1 MALKKPCWALLLFA
15 WALLVNANEA
25 EPVFSYGENLPDLDP
40 SLPAIRFVG
49 DRDYPPIEW
58 LEDGQAKGIFPSIL
72 PALAQ
77 AINRRIEYRLTDW
90 KQAQQMVKA
99 GQADVLTVFSPNSER
114 IHDYDFVPSF
124 LEFEMSL
131 FVTSDNVT
139 IHGLSD
145 VKGLKVGVPKGSFL
159 IDTLN
164 QQSKADIVEVPDHQ
178 AGFEMLLAGQLSAFA
193 TNKWVGTYSI
203 QKMGLTGIKFVKQPI
218 LTKPTHLGLKKGNDQ
233 LAKQLNSGVQ
243 ELKLNGTIA
252 RLTQDW
258 EKLEVIYLTQGRL
271 ENIYVLVGTTF
282 VGLLL
287 LISLFTIVL
296 LKRRVKQKTHSLV
309 EANQRLEQTLHLLQQ
324 TQEQLVQSQKIASL
338 NALVVGLSH
347 EINTPLGNAITLSSL
362 FNEQTSALDQALSK
376 GKDGIKLKQVM
387 QISGQLNENTELLNS
402 ILKRLASLVN
412 SFRSV
417 ALTQGDQHRE
427 KFDLAI
433 LIQQA
438 VDNHSIKLE
447 QQGVIVQVNVAEP
460 IVLDSYCDSLALVLD
475 HLVQNALVHGFAQTE
490 QPQLT
495 VNATLGNRQA
505 IIEVAD
511 NGSGI
516 PADDL
521 PKLFDPFFTTSL
533 GKGSSG
539 LGMYIVYTLVTGLLG
554 GQVKVTSEQ
563 GCQVKLTLPLCAPEA
578 N

>member
-1 MALKKPCWALLLFA
+1 MRTKLPWLLIILVVP
-15 WALLVNANEA
+15 LIVNAMEQ
-25 EPVFSYGENLPDLDP
+25 EPVFSYGDNLPNLDP
-40 SLPAIRFVG
+40 TLPAIRFVG

-77 AINRRIEYRLTDW
+77 ALNRKIEYRLTDW
-90 KQAQQMVKA
+90 KQAQQMVKS

-131 FVTSDNVT
+131 FVPSDNVT

-159 IDTLN
+159 IDTLS
-164 QQSKADIVEVPDHQ
+164 QQSKAEIIEVADHQ
-178 AGFEMLLAGQLSAFA
+178 AGFEMLLAGELSAFA

-203 QKMGLTGIKFVKQPI
+203 QKLGLNGIKFVNPPI
-218 LTKPTHLGLKKGNDQ
+218 LTKPTHLGLKKGSHQ
-233 LAKQLNSGVQ
+233 LAAELKLGVQ
-243 ELKLNGTIA
+243 ALKLNGTIDL
-252 RLTQDW
+252 LTRDW
-258 EKLEVIYLTQGRL
+258 EKLEIVYLTQGRL
-271 ENIYVLVGTTF
+271 ENIYVLVSTTF
-282 VGLLL
+282 IVLLL
-287 LISLFTIVL
+287 VISLITIVL

-362 FNEQTSALDQALSK
+362 FNEQASALNKELNK
-376 GKDGIKLKQVM
+376 GSEGIKLKQVM
-387 QISGQLNENTELLNS
+387 QISGQLNENTELLNN
-402 ILKRLASLVN
+402 ILQRLASLVN

-427 KFDLAI
+427 RFDLEQ

-438 VDNHSIKLE
+438 INNHSIKLE
-447 QQGVIVQVNVAEP
+447 QQGVNVQIQVLEP
-460 IVLDSYCDSLALVLD
+460 IILDSYCDSLILVLD
-475 HLVQNALVHGFAQTE
+475 HLVQNALVHGFKHTKH
-490 QPQLT
+490 PQLT
-495 VNATLGNRQA
+495 ITASLVANQVK
-505 IIEVAD
+505 IEVTD

-516 PADDL
+516 PNEAL
-521 PKLFDPFFTTSL
+521 PKLFDPFFTTTL

-554 GQVKVTSEQ
+554 GQVKVTSNQ
-563 GCQVKLTLPLCAPEA
+563 GCQVKLTLPLSAPEPS
-578 N
+578 